1 MLATCPGR
9 LECYSYIPTAF
20 SSMMF
25 WALVLA
31 ADILM
36 GLTDDEKNL
45 RRNEM
50 MGNDCVGGWEK
61 AKEGWCF
68 IMLISES

>member
-1 MLATCPGR
+1 
-9 LECYSYIPTAF
+9 
-20 SSMMF
+20 
-25 WALVLA
+25 
-31 ADILM
+31 M

-50 MGNDCVGGWEK
+50 MGNDCVGDWEK
-61 AKEGWCF
+61 AKEWWCF